1 MRRHQQQSG
10 PAATRPIPA
19 ACGVGWLAPSSGWL
33 VSPPLPGWCSSCTR
47 AQPLRGALPL
57 VGPRSWSGSRP
68 PRQWRGVRCGA
79 ACAAPPLAAVC
90 GMRAGR
96 ASPAHYAKAPVR
108 IRARAGGPPVAVPAP
123 GFVRPWWLCG
133 PPGGS
138 VVPSRVP
145 VPLPRL
151 SWLSWGLWGAP
162 GGSVV
167 LSVRPVGAGP
177 SPCPPPRSSAPGVGV
192 PPVWRLVALRG
203 GSLVAPCLGPPR
215 GLCPSG
221 LLSCWWAVQTARSGR
236 GPRSPATG
244 ALLPSQDIRG
254 LEMVKGKPLR
264 GPQSGPLTISNPLMQ
279 DKSQQAKQ

>member
-19 ACGVGWLAPSSGWL
+19 ACGVGWWAPSSGWL

-151 SWLSWGLWGAP
+151 SWLSWGLWGLLGALWCCRCVRWARVPPPVPLRAPPPPGWGSRLSGGWWLCGVAPSLRPVWARP
-162 GGSVV
+162 GGSAP
-167 LSVRPVGAGP
+167 LGCCPAG
-177 SPCPPPRSSAPGVGV
+177 
-192 PPVWRLVALRG
+192 
-203 GSLVAPCLGPPR
+203 
-215 GLCPSG
+215 GLCKLPG
-221 LLSCWWAVQTARSGR
+221 LAGGLALLQR
-236 GPRSPATG
+236 GPCC
-244 ALLPSQDIRG
+244 LPRI
-254 LEMVKGKPLR
+254 
-264 GPQSGPLTISNPLMQ
+264 SGDWRWSRASRFAGRKAAP
-279 DKSQQAKQ
+279 

>member
-1 MRRHQQQSG
+1 MWCRLVGALVWVACVAAAAGLVLVLYEG
-10 PAATRPIPA
+10 PAPS
-19 ACGVGWLAPSSGWL
+19 GGAPFGR
-33 VSPPLPGWCSSCTR
+33 PPLLVWEPPPPPMARGSLRRGLRR
-47 AQPLRGALPL
+47 ASAGGSLRY
-57 VGPRSWSGSRP
+57 
-68 PRQWRGVRCGA
+68 
-79 ACAAPPLAAVC
+79 
-90 GMRAGR
+90 AGR
-96 ASPAHYAKAPVR
+96 ACFARPLCQS
-108 IRARAGGPPVAVPAP
+108 ARAHSRPCGRPARRGARSWLCAALVALWPA
-123 GFVRPWWLCG
+123 WWLCG
-133 PPGGS
+133 ALPGAGPP
-138 VVPSRVP
+138 PA
-145 VPLPRL
+145 PLVAL
-151 SWLSWGLWGAP
+151 LGALGAP

-203 GSLVAPCLGPPR
+203 GSLVASCLGPPR